1 MMLLAFPNGQCMKNL
16 PFIDCLIMQ
25 IADYMYKKLKYS
37 GNHNSKYYIS
47 ILQVILLD
55 FIYDTKGSHINYIDQ
70 SHKMEEKRV
79 NNRSKTK
86 DY

>member
-1 MMLLAFPNGQCMKNL
+1 LFNNA
-16 PFIDCLIMQ
+16 DCRLHIQ
-25 IADYMYKKLKYS
+25 KFKYS

-47 ILQVILLD
+47 ILQIILLD

-79 NNRSKTK
+79 KNRSKTK
-86 DY
+86 DYWTIHKMHLVMV